1 MNELYKIAGYSK
13 DLVTCVQMS
22 VICIGFLFL
31 LQPMC
36 LRVKGG
42 RTSKPQRL
50 RKPLAIDAVLIT
62 VIVIKARVITI
73 TITIT
78 TIIIIQW

>member
-1 MNELYKIAGYSK
+1 M
-13 DLVTCVQMS
+13 
-22 VICIGFLFL
+22 